1 MVTFRERRRY
11 PRVSGSYEWLVLAQL
26 STPQYDSVIITDVK
40 DISRNG
46 IRCDV
51 DLPFSVGQQ
60 VAIKMLV
67 PVYTEKD
74 SVFRQINFH
83 AKIMRTENLNDNSW
97 LLGLMYTQMSKYDNR
112 RIGKYVEYV
121 KNRIKPKRKRRTKA
135 QMLAARMAEEV
146 KQHTRT

>member
-26 STPQYDSVIITDVK
+26 SAPHTDSIIVTDVK

-46 IRCDV
+46 IRCEV
-51 DLPFSVGQQ
+51 DIPFSVGDLVKMQ
-60 VAIKMLV
+60 MLV
-67 PVYTEKD
+67 PVYTDKD
-74 SVFRQINFH
+74 SVFRKISFC
-83 AKIMRTENLNDNSW
+83 AKVMRTAPVDEKSMQ
-97 LLGLMYTQMSKYDNR
+97 LGLMYTQMSKYDNR

-135 QMLAARMAEEV
+135 QMLAARQAEAL
-146 KQHTRT
+146 KQKKSP